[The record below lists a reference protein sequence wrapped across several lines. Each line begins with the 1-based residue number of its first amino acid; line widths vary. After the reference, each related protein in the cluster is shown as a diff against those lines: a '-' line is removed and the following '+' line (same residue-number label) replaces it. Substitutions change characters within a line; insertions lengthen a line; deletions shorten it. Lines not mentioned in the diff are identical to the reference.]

1 MLVNTGLRILSEFEP
16 STETLQRPSVVAYY
30 LAVADALSLQW
41 QRRGRT
47 DNAQRAL
54 ELYEAVLSVRPRDAK
69 VLRAAANL
77 SEQLG
82 KTDRALACWR
92 MLAAG
97 IEAGTEQWYE
107 AKFHLIS
114 VLADVDPARARLVM
128 DQYKQLNPE
137 YGPQPWAARLLALD
151 RRIDGNGDTGS
162 SEPAD
167 SDTSGDKAGQ
177 S

>member
-1 MLVNTGLRILSEFEP
+1 MVVNTGLRILSEFEP
-16 STETLQRPSVVAYY
+16 STETLQRKSVLAYY

-41 QRRGRT
+41 QRRSRT
-47 DNAQRAL
+47 DIAQRAL

-69 VLRAAANL
+69 VLRAAADL
-77 SEQLG
+77 SERLG
-82 KTDRALACWR
+82 KTDRALDCWR
-92 MLAAG
+92 LLAAG
-97 IEAGTEQWYE
+97 IEVGTEPWYE

-114 VLADVDPARARLVM
+114 VLAQVDPARARLVM
-128 DQYKQLNPE
+128 DQHKQLNPD

-151 RRIDGNGDTGS
+151 RRIDGSSGAES

-167 SDTSGDKAGQ
+167 NDAVGDKAGQ